1 MKDGEVRK
9 APAGYEDSSV
19 NSESKVGLGPA
30 ISAHEGQI
38 EEEHGNYE
46 RSFTPRQIH
55 VISLGSNIGS
65 GLFIGTGKALA
76 NGGPGGLM
84 LAYLIVCIGVWSN
97 LQALT
102 EMTIAYPTSGN
113 YIDYAGRWV
122 DPALAFGAG
131 LAEWLGWTAV
141 FASEAAFFVLLV
153 DYWAQGSVPTAA
165 WLSIF
170 LVICLVIFLVP
181 NTYYAWVQYF
191 TSLVKVFLFVF
202 IVIVSLVVIGGAGP
216 TGSVKDG
223 STWRDLPV
231 FNNSFGGFASAA
243 LTAIWAIGDQI
254 YIGVMGGEAKAPRY
268 SMVNAANVIPWR
280 VGCFYC
286 ISAALVTVIVPSDD
300 DRLLGGS
307 GAAASPFVIA
317 IADSG
322 IKAVPDI
329 INACMIFGILAI
341 ALESIYLP
349 SRILREM
356 ALQRLVP
363 SFIARVD
370 ERGRPR
376 WALSITATVG
386 TVLTYMSLSGKGYE
400 VLNWFISITS
410 ASFFTNWAIVAF
422 TSLRFHAA
430 LKAQGTPIFSELY
443 GWQSFMWPLAP
454 VMTLTISTL
463 LLVCLLY
470 GGVVPLGGGE
480 FSAYNFFSFTLGFY
494 IIFGGML
501 AYKLIKRTK
510 WQDPATADM
519 VRGRAV
525 LSQEE
530 IQLLDKHYSRPL
542 WRRIGTYVK
551 PW

>member
-9 APAGYEDSSV
+9 APSGYEDSSV

-131 LAEWLGWTAV
+131 LAEWL
-141 FASEAAFFVLLV
+141 
-153 DYWAQGSVPTAA
+153 
-165 WLSIF
+165 
-170 LVICLVIFLVP
+170 
-181 NTYYAWVQYF
+181 
-191 TSLVKVFLFVF
+191 
-202 IVIVSLVVIGGAGP
+202 VSLVVVGGAGP

-254 YIGVMGGEAKAPRY
+254 YFGVMCGEAKTPRY
-268 SMVNAANVIPWR
+268 SMVNAAKVIPWR

-356 ALQRLVP
+356 ALQQLVP

-400 VLNWFISITS
+400 ALNWFISITS

>member
-1 MKDGEVRK
+1 MKDGEVLK
-9 APAGYEDSSV
+9 APAGHEDSSV
-19 NSESKVGLGPA
+19 NSEAKIGLGPA

-38 EEEHGNYE
+38 EELGNYK

-84 LAYLIVCIGVWSN
+84 LAYLLVCVGVWSN

-141 FASEAAFFVLLV
+141 FASEATFFVVLV
-153 DYWAQGSVPTAA
+153 DYWAKGSVPTAG
-165 WLSIF
+165 WLSVFI
-170 LVICLVIFLVP
+170 VICLVIFLVP

-191 TSLVKVFLFVF
+191 TSLIKVFLFVF
-202 IVIVSLVVIGGAGP
+202 IVIVSLIVIGGAGP
-216 TGSVKDG
+216 TGSIKDG

-243 LTAIWAIGDQI
+243 LIAIWAIGDQI
-254 YIGVMGGEAKAPRY
+254 YIGVMGGEAQSPRY
-268 SMVNAANVIPWR
+268 SMVNASNVIPWR
-280 VGCFYC
+280 VGCFYL

-356 ALQRLVP
+356 ALQGLVP

-370 ERGRPR
+370 KKGRPR
-376 WALSITATVG
+376 WTLAITATVG

-400 VLNWFISITS
+400 VLNWFIGITS

-430 LKAQGTPIFSELY
+430 LKAQGIPIFSELY

-454 VMTLTISTL
+454 VMTLTISAL
-463 LLVCLLY
+463 LLVCLIY
-470 GGVVPLGGGE
+470 GGVVPVVC
-480 FSAYNFFSFTLGFY
+480 YY
-494 IIFGGML
+494 IFPDL
-501 AYKLIKRTK
+501 
-510 WQDPATADM
+510 
-519 VRGRAV
+519 
-525 LSQEE
+525 
-530 IQLLDKHYSRPL
+530 
-542 WRRIGTYVK
+542 
-551 PW
+551 